1 MCHFAHSSRREREM
15 RKREATA
22 PVLNYSF
29 IHYLLLL
36 RMLRDTFNA
45 SPRPLR
51 LTLWPHLQG
60 DNNRTCGDYVLSE
73 RRCSLEGTGG
83 EGGAGKRW
91 VYCPGFLLH
100 LSAAHCFSRRLF
112 FFFFRRILWA
122 RPLGA
127 SPCTARRC
135 WTNKCVRCVN
145 VSHEIKTLEEIS
157 SKPARV
163 SFYYVFISYPLI
175 AIITFITSSHSG
187 NVFVSWLWVFIFLP
201 GGRFHACRSMRVGGS
216 QTLQVW
222 SLKMDCGHLRGR
234 EEGVKIHF
242 IGTFER

>member
-15 RKREATA
+15 RKCEATA

-83 EGGAGKRW
+83 KGGRKKVGLLSRLPAASERRSL
-91 VYCPGFLLH
+91 FLQ
-100 LSAAHCFSRRLF
+100 APF
-112 FFFFRRILWA
+112 FFFFRRVLWA

-127 SPCTARRC
+127 SPCTVRRC
-135 WTNKCVRCVN
+135 WTDKCVRCVN

-187 NVFVSWLWVFIFLP
+187 TVFVSWLWVFIFLP
-201 GGRFHACRSMRVGGS
+201 GGDFMRAEACV
-216 QTLQVW
+216 
-222 SLKMDCGHLRGR
+222 
-234 EEGVKIHF
+234 
-242 IGTFER
+242 

>member
-1 MCHFAHSSRREREM
+1 MRRLRVIWATVQPGRNRRGRGGRKKVGLLSRLP
-15 RKREATA
+15 AA
-22 PVLNYSF
+22 
-29 IHYLLLL
+29 
-36 RMLRDTFNA
+36 
-45 SPRPLR
+45 
-51 LTLWPHLQG
+51 
-60 DNNRTCGDYVLSE
+60 SE
-73 RRCSLEGTGG
+73 RRSL
-83 EGGAGKRW
+83 
-91 VYCPGFLLH
+91 FLQ
-100 LSAAHCFSRRLF
+100 APF

-127 SPCTARRC
+127 SPCTVRRC

-187 NVFVSWLWVFIFLP
+187 TVFVSWLWVFIFLP
-201 GGRFHACRSMRVGGS
+201 GGRFNACRSMRVGGS

>member
-1 MCHFAHSSRREREM
+1 MRRLRVIWATVQPGRNRRGRGGRKKVGLLSRLP
-15 RKREATA
+15 AA
-22 PVLNYSF
+22 
-29 IHYLLLL
+29 
-36 RMLRDTFNA
+36 
-45 SPRPLR
+45 
-51 LTLWPHLQG
+51 
-60 DNNRTCGDYVLSE
+60 SE
-73 RRCSLEGTGG
+73 RRSL
-83 EGGAGKRW
+83 
-91 VYCPGFLLH
+91 FLQ
-100 LSAAHCFSRRLF
+100 APF

-127 SPCTARRC
+127 SPCTVRRC

-187 NVFVSWLWVFIFLP
+187 TVFVSWLWVFIFLP
-201 GGRFHACRSMRVGGS
+201 GGRFNACRSMRVGGS

-242 IGTFER
+242 IGTFERQTNIIWLK